1 MSQLDPMDLFL
12 GIAGALALQSLILF
26 VVINMATKADKRAKY
41 GWAQTQF
48 LAFLAKEKGMSEQ
61 EVNEIM
67 DKL

>member
-41 GWAQTQF
+41 DRAQTQF